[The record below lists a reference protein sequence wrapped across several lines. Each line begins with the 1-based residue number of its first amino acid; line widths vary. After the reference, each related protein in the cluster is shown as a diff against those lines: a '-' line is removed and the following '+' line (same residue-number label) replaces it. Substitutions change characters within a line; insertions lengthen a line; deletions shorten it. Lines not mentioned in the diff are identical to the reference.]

1 MPTTI
6 AIQRTMSY
14 GFLPVFILFLLVVSP
29 LIINFYKKRKL
40 RKQESLNSADEI
52 KINEVPLSV
61 KEIYSN
67 RLTQI
72 KKDYNAGEI
81 DSKEGYKALSI
92 ILREFILEYAGIDV
106 TKKTLAEIKR
116 ANLPSVA
123 KLIEEYYAAEFAPD
137 QNGDLSD
144 SIMKTKRVIHN
155 WKSPDSNESVQ
166 K

>member
-14 GFLPVFILFLLVVSP
+14 GFLPVFIMFLLVISP
-29 LIINFYKKRKL
+29 LIINGYKKRKL
-40 RKQESLNSADEI
+40 RKQEELNSTEGI

-61 KEIYSN
+61 KEVYSN

-72 KKDYNAGEI
+72 RNDFDAGEI

-137 QNGDLSD
+137 QNGNLSD

-155 WKSPDSNESVQ
+155 WKSSGGDSSV
-166 K
+166 